1 MKFSQVKKDIY
12 YNSEKNHSFWIV
24 KESDKFKASVWV
36 LLPDPSTEP
45 IQESSFGTKEEAE
58 EYLNGISA
66 TIGLK
71 QDVSVT
77 EPLPSIKNA
86 FEELLSKARMT
97 MVRDGSG
104 HGTIEIKMN
113 LSINDYPL
121 HKFIYEYKHTIDNV
135 NAGVDEYNKY
145 LQLKAKYEGK

>member
-1 MKFSQVKKDIY
+1 MNFSQVKRDIY
-12 YNSEKNHSFWIV
+12 YGSEKNHTFWIV

-36 LLPDPSTEP
+36 LLPEPSTEP
-45 IQESSFGTKEEAE
+45 IQEASFGSKEEAE

-71 QDVSVT
+71 LVN
-77 EPLPSIKNA
+77 EAKPLPNIKNA
-86 FEELLSKARMT
+86 FEELLSHARME
-97 MVRDGSG
+97 MIRDGSG
-104 HGTIEIKMN
+104 RGIIKIDFRVN
-113 LSINDYPL
+113 ISENPL
-121 HKFIYEYKHTIDNV
+121 HKFIYEYKHTIDNT